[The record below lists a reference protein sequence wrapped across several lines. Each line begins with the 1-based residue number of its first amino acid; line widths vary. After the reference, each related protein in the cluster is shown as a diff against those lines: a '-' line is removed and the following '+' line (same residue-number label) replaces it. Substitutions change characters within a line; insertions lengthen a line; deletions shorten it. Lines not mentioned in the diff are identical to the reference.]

1 MAGGPFRHR
10 SQTCEGDIG
19 GKLLGTRLCPP
30 YIVKKAGNA
39 PFQNAK
45 AQTEP
50 NGESKIM
57 LKMRARLG
65 LLAAPLLVSF
75 LASCGPTPQL
85 RVHDAVVKLNPVDSN
100 PSALYFTVLGGPKD
114 LYLMSV
120 TSTSVLRTEMHESKV
135 DPKTNVMSM
144 QRLNRVFI
152 PADGKV
158 EFKRGGKHVMV
169 WGVNLIGRR
178 SGELEAQFLFSNNE
192 RILVKARVEEMDGR
206 EPDEKTG
213 HNGH

>member
-1 MAGGPFRHR
+1 
-10 SQTCEGDIG
+10 
-19 GKLLGTRLCPP
+19 
-30 YIVKKAGNA
+30 
-39 PFQNAK
+39 
-45 AQTEP
+45 
-50 NGESKIM
+50 M

-65 LLAAPLLVSF
+65 LLAAPLLLPL

-100 PSALYFTVLGGPKD
+100 PSALYFTVRGGPKD
-114 LYLMSV
+114 VYLMSV
-120 TSTSVLRTEMHESKV
+120 TSTSVLRTEMHESKF

-158 EFKRGGKHVMV
+158 EFKQGGKHVMV

-178 SGELEAQFLFSNNE
+178 SGEVEVQYLFSNNE